1 MEKLLYTQFPEVS
14 DTALQLAE
22 EAKGVLFGRTG
33 AGAKMTDW
41 LDWPKKF
48 YESAEYSRLLST
60 AWEISKRDSAVV
72 VIGIGGSYLG
82 AKAVIEAEL
91 GHYYNDFVYPNIYFV
106 GSDMSTDE
114 MEDIGMLVKYTSFS
128 IIYISKSGGTIEPAI
143 AFRYFYGILRRRFG
157 EMEANHRVIAITGQN
172 GILRNLA
179 NKNGWNTFS
188 VPEGIGGRYSVLTP
202 VGMLPIC
209 IANINTDRLLEG
221 AIEATEP
228 EAIQMA
234 MQYAAFRYQME
245 HEPNNC
251 KVEFL
256 AVNSKSLQFFGEW
269 YKQLFAE
276 SEGKEGKG
284 IFPTSGIFPTDLHSV
299 GQFLQDGTRGLIF
312 ETQLI
317 REYKK
322 EIKIPEVD
330 GMDDG
335 LDKYLGKTVNNAADA
350 AMMGAAIAHSN
361 GGMPIGKI
369 FVGNSTKALGYLL
382 QFMMTACPIS
392 GYMHNINPFNQPGVE
407 QHKVAMKQT
416 LSEM

>member
-1 MEKLLYTQFPEVS
+1 MKKLLYTQFPEVS
-14 DTALQLAE
+14 NTALQAAE
-22 EAKGVLFGRTG
+22 DAKNVLFGRTG

-48 YESAEYSRLLST
+48 YESEEYSQLLAT
-60 AWEISKRDSAVV
+60 TYEIRNRDSAVI

-82 AKAVIEAEL
+82 ARAVIEAEL
-91 GHYYNDFVYPNIYFV
+91 GHYYNDFAYPCIYFA

-114 MEDIGMLVKYTSFS
+114 MEDIGMLVKDTSFS
-128 IIYISKSGGTIEPAI
+128 IVYISKSGGTIEPAI
-143 AFRYFYGILRRRFG
+143 AFRYFYGILRGQYG
-157 EMEANHRVIAITGQN
+157 EKEANRRVIAITGQN
-172 GILRNLA
+172 GILSNLA
-179 NKNGWNTFS
+179 NKNGWKTFS

-202 VGMLPIC
+202 VGMLPIS
-209 IANINTDRLLEG
+209 IADISTDWLLEG
-221 AIEATEP
+221 AIEATKP

-245 HEPNNC
+245 YETDNC

-256 AVNSKSLQFFGEW
+256 AVNSKRLQFFGEW

-276 SEGKEGKG
+276 SEGKDGKG

-317 REYKK
+317 REYNT
-322 EIKIPEVD
+322 EIQIPKGD
-330 GMDDG
+330 KDDG
-335 LDKYLGKTVNNAADA
+335 LDRYRGKTINDAADA

-361 GGMPIGKI
+361 GGMPVGKI
-369 FVGNSTKALGYLL
+369 FVDSSTKALGYLL

-407 QHKVAMKQT
+407 QHKIAMKQT